1 MSYKI
6 NIDSVNLDMKVP
18 ASKSVLHRVLIVN
31 FLLQSLKGNPSK
43 EVIDLITTPLDID
56 NQDIIATRG
65 CLKALADAAVA
76 GSSTDVVMPC
86 NESGSTLRFMISVGI
101 AYLNSMGLAATH
113 RLVFKPKGRL
123 INRPLDQLIDCLAEH
138 GVSVVIDKEAEE
150 IIVSG
155 VMTPGDYRIEGNV
168 SSQYISGLLMA
179 AIVMKDSRVVL
190 VGKLESSGYVDLTL
204 DALKFKG
211 IEVNI
216 SDLLENKSYE
226 LTLPSEIEDI
236 TSIEAESDWS
246 SAAFLLSLA
255 AIAPKAHMVLGGL
268 NPESKQK
275 DKIIVDI
282 INQMGVKTSW
292 EVRDGAPVIVIDTDK
307 LGDGIGEL
315 TLDTKDYPDIV
326 PYIAVLAAG
335 LTKKTV
341 FENVGRLKF
350 KESDRVK
357 ATMDVLSCA
366 EIPCSEDV
374 EAENFE
380 VVGKRDFGEVKDV
393 PTYNDH
399 RIAMMACL
407 VAALTGKEVTIDDEK
422 CVSKS
427 FPGLF
432 EILENMEGLN

>member
-6 NIDSVNLDMKVP
+6 NIKDVNLEMKVP

-31 FLLQSLKGNPSK
+31 FLLQGIKGNPKK
-43 EVIDLITTPLDID
+43 ETIDLITTPLDID

-65 CLKALADAAVA
+65 CLKALYEATME
-76 GSSTDVVMPC
+76 GSSSDVIMPC

-101 AYLNSMGLAATH
+101 AYLNLMGLASTH

-138 GVSVVIDKEAEE
+138 NVKVIIDKDAQE

-155 VMTPGDYRIEGNV
+155 VMTNGDYRIEGNV

-179 AIVMKDSRVVL
+179 LTVMRDSKVVL
-190 VGKLESSGYVDLTL
+190 LGKLESSGYVDLTI
-204 DALKFKG
+204 DALKSKG
-211 IEVNI
+211 IEMEITPDGVNTNYDI
-216 SDLLENKSYE
+216 LLPIN
-226 LTLPSEIEDI
+226 IEDI
-236 TSIEAESDWS
+236 TEVVAESDWS

-255 AIAPKAHMVLGGL
+255 AVAPKAHMVLGGL
-268 NPESKQK
+268 NRESKQK
-275 DKIIVDI
+275 DRIIVDI
-282 INQMGVKTSW
+282 INQMGIKTSW
-292 EVRDGAPVIVIDTDK
+292 ETRDGEPVIVIDT
-307 LGDGIGEL
+307 LSRGEGIGEL
-315 TLDTKDYPDIV
+315 TLDTRDYPDIV
-326 PYIAVLAAG
+326 PYIAVLAAA
-335 LTKKTV
+335 LTEKTV

-357 ATMDVLSCA
+357 ATMDVLNCA
-366 EIPCSEDV
+366 GIECSEDV
-374 EAENFE
+374 EAESFQ
-380 VVGKRDFGEVKDV
+380 VVGKKSYESVTDV

-407 VAALTGKEVTIDDEK
+407 IAALTGKEVNIDDEK

-432 EILENMEGLN
+432 EILENMEGIN

>member
-31 FLLQSLKGNPSK
+31 FLLQSFKGPSK

-65 CLKALADAAVA
+65 CLKALLDATKA
-76 GSSTDVVMPC
+76 GSDKDVVMPC

-101 AYLNSMGLAATH
+101 AYLNHMGLADTH

-123 INRPLDQLIDCLAEH
+123 INRPLDQLIDCLKEH

-155 VMTPGDYRIEGNV
+155 VMTPGDYKIEGNV

-179 AIVMKDSRVVL
+179 SVVMRDSRVVL
-190 VGKLESSGYVDLTL
+190 VGKLESSGYVDLTI
-204 DALKFKG
+204 DALEFKG
-211 IEVNI
+211 IGIDIIDEG
-216 SDLLENKSYE
+216 ENKAYVLS
-226 LTLPSEIEDI
+226 LPNKVEDI

-255 AIAPKAHMVLGGL
+255 AVAPKAHMVLGGL
-268 NPESKQK
+268 NPASKQK

-282 INQMGVKTSW
+282 INQMGVRTSW
-292 EVRDGAPVIVIDTDK
+292 ETRDGAPVIVVDTDK

-326 PYIAVLAAG
+326 PYIAVLAAA

-366 EIPCSEDV
+366 GIPCSENV
-374 EAENFE
+374 EAESFE
-380 VVGKRDFGEVKDV
+380 VVGKTSFDEVTDV

-407 VAALTGKEVTIDDEK
+407 IAALTGKEVTIDDEK

-432 EILENMEGLN
+432 TILENMEGLN